1 MTDAQLAAA
10 VMRERERSKAAA
22 SRLRSLEAHFAERHA
37 WLSKLD
43 MPSLGMYDDE

>member
-1 MTDAQLAAA
+1 MCPTCDEPPRADL
-10 VMRERERSKAAA
+10 VCK
-22 SRLRSLEAHFAERHA
+22 AHFAERHA